1 MYGNQFPSAAEVLNR
16 HVSQDPDLGQ
26 ALARLASMQSQQ
38 LRLATKIEEGR
49 IYGLRQQVFQKS
61 LHRQLARMPVATQ
74 EMW

>member
-1 MYGNQFPSAAEVLNR
+1 MYGNQFPSPAEVLNR

-49 IYGLRQQVFQKS
+49 IYGLRQQVFDKN
-61 LHRQLARMPVATQ
+61 LKRQLARMPVATQ